1 MCLALPMKIVKVSG
15 DFAQV
20 ESGRLL
26 RRVNIAMLKSVKPGD
41 YVLVH
46 AGFAIEK
53 LDPQKAK
60 ETLKF
65 LTDSTA

>member
-15 DFAQV
+15 DFAHV

-46 AGFAIEK
+46 TGFAIEK